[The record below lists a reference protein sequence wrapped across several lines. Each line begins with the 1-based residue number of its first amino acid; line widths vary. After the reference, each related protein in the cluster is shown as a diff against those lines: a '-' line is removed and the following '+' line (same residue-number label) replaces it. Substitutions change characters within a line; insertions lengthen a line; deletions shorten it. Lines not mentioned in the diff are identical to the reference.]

1 MRSLL
6 TILALLVLSVP
17 ALGNPDYLPFPVTVG
32 DMPAVETESSDNHA
46 VIETA
51 VAASAPMAVE
61 DVEGQ
66 IIVNIFPC
74 DESGNVKNGV
84 QPFILL
90 FDASTSKS
98 VSDNMQAKQLES
110 GWHLANVVGGGKTSR
125 VLFQVK

>member
-1 MRSLL
+1 MRTIL
-6 TILALLVLSVP
+6 TILAVLVLAVP

-32 DMPAVETESSDNHA
+32 DKPAVETESDNHA
-46 VIETA
+46 LVEAA
-51 VAASAPMAVE
+51 VPPSAAMAVK

-74 DESGNVKNGV
+74 DEAGSAKNGV

-98 VSDNMQAKQLES
+98 VSDNMQGKQLES
-110 GWHLANVVGGGKTSR
+110 GWYLANLVGGGKTSR